1 MSGPIEASVSTRQL
15 SHKRNFWYIFGS
27 VIVLLIIAGGY
38 WYYQSAQQK
47 YKAAA
52 SHSSLQTATVRR
64 GNIVISA
71 SGTGT
76 VVAAAT
82 ANLAFSNSGSSSSAN
97 ATLTKINVTV
107 GDQVKAGEVLAV
119 EDNTTQAQA
128 LDQAKLNLAQL
139 TSPAA
144 IATAQGAIA
153 TDQVNVANALQ
164 TLQFY
169 ISPQRVHWEQ
179 EVAVAQQALANAQ
192 LDAQANPSPDATQ
205 KVQDAQK
212 ALDYANQQLAEA
224 VDLYNTV
231 YVPQHF
237 TYLVSSG
244 PTSGRF
250 GRFSRGGST
259 TPPVKVITPPSAT
272 SISSARAALALAQ
285 ATLVQDQ
292 DLVTALT
299 TGVIPD
305 TATGSGIVALRQ
317 AQTALQSAQTN
328 FNNTEIIA
336 PFDGTVTAVNNTVGD
351 TVGTS
356 TVITIAD
363 LSKRLLTVYIDE
375 TDLSKL
381 AIGEEVDAT
390 FDAIPNQTFK
400 GKVTQI
406 VPALTT
412 VDNVPAVQ
420 AQAQLDDSNGSAL
433 QSLYVGMNATVN
445 VINAQANN
453 ALLVPVQALKELEP
467 GKYAVFVVQNGNLSL
482 QQVDVGLMD
491 QTYAEIKSGLQEGEV
506 VSTGLAAT
514 NQSAASTGQ

>member
-1 MSGPIEASVSTRQL
+1 
-15 SHKRNFWYIFGS
+15 
-27 VIVLLIIAGGY
+27 LIIAGGY

-47 YKAAA
+47 SASATAAQSA
-52 SHSSLQTATVRR
+52 LKTARVTQ
-64 GNIVISA
+64 GSIVISA

-97 ATLTKINVTV
+97 ATLTKVNVTV

-128 LDQAKLNLAQL
+128 LAQAKLNLAQL

-144 IATAQGAIA
+144 IATAQGAVA
-153 TDQVNVANALQ
+153 TDQVNVTNALQ
-164 TLQFY
+164 ALEFD
-169 ISPQRVHWEQ
+169 ISSGVYHWEQ
-179 EVAVAQQALANAQ
+179 ELAVAQQNLTNAQ
-192 LDAQANPSPDATQ
+192 LDAQANPSTAATQ
-205 KVQDAQK
+205 KVQDAQN
-212 ALDYANQQLAEA
+212 ALDYANQELAGEQA
-224 VDLYNTV
+224 YYLKY
-231 YVPQHF
+231 YLPEYF
-237 TYLVSSG
+237 TIINKQSG
-244 PTSGRF
+244 SRSVIPPTD
-250 GRFSRGGST
+250 T
-259 TPPVKVITPPSAT
+259 TIA
-272 SISSARAALALAQ
+272 SARAALALAQ
-285 ATLVQDQ
+285 ANLVQDQ

-305 TATGSGIVALRQ
+305 NATGTNLVALKQ
-317 AQTALQSAQTN
+317 AQTALQTAQTN
-328 FNNTEIIA
+328 YDNTQIIS
-336 PFDGTVTAVNNTVGD
+336 PINGTVTAVANTVGD

-356 TVITIAD
+356 TVITVAD

-381 AIGEEVDAT
+381 AMGEEVDAT

-400 GKVTQI
+400 GKITQI

-420 AQAQLDDSNGSAL
+420 AQATLDDSASS
-433 QSLYVGMNATVN
+433 SLYVGLNATVN

-453 ALLVPVQALKELEP
+453 VLLVPVQALKLLEP
-467 GKYAVFVVQNGNLSL
+467 GKYAVFIVQNGNLTL
-482 QQVDVGLMD
+482 QPVEVGLMD
-491 QTYAEIKSGLQEGEV
+491 QSYAEIKSGLQLGEV

-514 NQSAASTGQ
+514 TQNSAIATP

>member
-1 MSGPIEASVSTRQL
+1 MSSTSESSSSISQL
-15 SHKRNFWYIFGS
+15 SHKKNFWYILGS
-27 VIVLLIIAGGY
+27 VVIVLILAGGY
-38 WYYQSAQQK
+38 WFYQSAQK
-47 YKAAA
+47 KSKAAT
-52 SHSSLQTATVRR
+52 SGSSLQTATVRQ
-64 GNIVISA
+64 GSIVISA

-128 LDQAKLNLAQL
+128 LAQAQLNLAQL

-164 TLQFY
+164 TLQFD
-169 ISPQRVHWEQ
+169 ISPGVYQWEQ
-179 EVAVAQQALANAQ
+179 QVAAAQQNLTNAQ
-192 LDAQANPSPDATQ
+192 LDAQANPSATATQ
-205 KVQDAQK
+205 KVQDAQN
-212 ALDYANQQLAEA
+212 ALNYANQELAGEQA
-224 VDLYNTV
+224 YYIKNYLPTYFTNTNKQTGYRSV
-231 YVPQHF
+231 NP
-237 TYLVSSG
+237 
-244 PTSGRF
+244 PTDQA
-250 GRFSRGGST
+250 
-259 TPPVKVITPPSAT
+259 IA
-272 SISSARAALALAQ
+272 SARATLALDQ

-305 TATGSGIVALRQ
+305 TATGSGIVTLKQ
-317 AQTALQSAQTN
+317 AQTALQTAQTN
-328 FNNTEIIA
+328 FDNTEIIA
-336 PFDGTVTAVNNTVGD
+336 PFDGTVTAVDNTVGD
-351 TVGTS
+351 TVGTA
-356 TVITIAD
+356 TVITVAD

-381 AIGEEVDAT
+381 ALGEEVDAT

-400 GKVTQI
+400 GKITQI

-412 VDNVPAVQ
+412 IDNVPAVQ
-420 AQAQLDDSNGSAL
+420 AQAALDPSTS
-433 QSLYVGMNATVN
+433 SELYVGLDATVN

-453 ALLVPVQALKELEP
+453 VLLVPIQALKQLEP
-467 GKYAVFVVQNGNLSL
+467 GKYAVFVVQNGNLTL
-482 QQVDVGLMD
+482 RQVQVGLMD

-514 NQSAASTGQ
+514 NQSAATTGQ

>member
-1 MSGPIEASVSTRQL
+1 MSRVKDSFASISTPNG
-15 SHKRNFWYIFGS
+15 KRNLWYIIGS
-27 VIVLLIIAGGY
+27 VLIIAIIAGGY
-38 WYYQSAQQK
+38 FYYQSSQQK
-47 YKAAA
+47 SKSA
-52 SHSSLQTATVRR
+52 SSSRSSLQTAVARR

-107 GDQVKAGEVLAV
+107 GDQVKAGDILAV

-128 LDQAKLNLAQL
+128 LAQAKLNLAQL

-144 IATAQGAIA
+144 IATAQGAVA
-153 TDQVNVANALQ
+153 TDQVAVTNALQ
-164 TLQFY
+164 TLQY
-169 ISPQRVHWEQ
+169 DISPEVYHWEQ
-179 EVAVAQQALANAQ
+179 EVALAQQNLTNAK
-192 LDAQANPSPDATQ
+192 LDAQASPSDATTQ

-212 ALDYANQQLAEA
+212 ALDYANQELAGAQFWYEK
-224 VDLYNTV
+224 V
-231 YVPQHF
+231 YVPEYF
-237 TYLVSSG
+237 TVTNKRTG
-244 PTSGRF
+244 
-250 GRFSRGGST
+250 SRTITAPSDT
-259 TPPVKVITPPSAT
+259 TVA
-272 SISSARAALALAQ
+272 SARAAFALAQ
-285 ATLVQDQ
+285 ANLVQDQ

-299 TGVIPD
+299 TGVIPND
-305 TATGSGIVALRQ
+305 ATGSGLVSLKQ
-317 AQTALQSAQTN
+317 AQTALQTAQTN
-328 FNNTEIIA
+328 YNNTQIVA

-390 FDAIPNQTFK
+390 FDAIPNQTFT
-400 GKVTQI
+400 GKITQI
-406 VPALTT
+406 VPQLVT

-420 AQAQLDDSNGSAL
+420 AQAALDSATGS
-433 QSLYVGMNATVN
+433 SLYVGLNATVN

-453 ALLVPVQALKELEP
+453 VLLVPVQALKELEP
-467 GKYAVFVVQNGNLSL
+467 GKYAVFVVQNGNLTL
-482 QQVDVGLMD
+482 KQVEVGLMD

-506 VSTGLAAT
+506 ISTGLAAT
-514 NQSAASTGQ
+514 NSSSASSGQ

>member
-1 MSGPIEASVSTRQL
+1 MSSTSESSSSISQL
-15 SHKRNFWYIFGS
+15 SHKKNFWYILGS
-27 VIVLLIIAGGY
+27 VVIILILAGGY
-38 WYYQSAQQK
+38 WYYQSAQK
-47 YKAAA
+47 KSKAAA
-52 SHSSLQTATVRR
+52 SGSSLQTATVRQ
-64 GNIVISA
+64 GSIQISA

-128 LDQAKLNLAQL
+128 LAQAQLNLAQL

-144 IATAQGAIA
+144 IATAQGAVA

-164 TLQFY
+164 ALQFD
-169 ISPQRVHWEQ
+169 ISPGVYQWEQ
-179 EVAVAQQALANAQ
+179 QVAVAQQNLTNAQ
-192 LDAQANPSPDATQ
+192 LDAQANPSAAATQ
-205 KVQDAQK
+205 KVQDAQN
-212 ALDYANQQLAEA
+212 ALNYANQELAGEQA
-224 VDLYNTV
+224 YYTKYYIPEYFTNTNKQTGYRSV
-231 YVPQHF
+231 NP
-237 TYLVSSG
+237 
-244 PTSGRF
+244 PTDQA
-250 GRFSRGGST
+250 
-259 TPPVKVITPPSAT
+259 IA
-272 SISSARAALALAQ
+272 SARSTLALAQ
-285 ATLVQDQ
+285 ANLVQDQ

-305 TATGSGIVALRQ
+305 TATGSGIVALKQ
-317 AQTALQSAQTN
+317 AQTALQTAQTN

-351 TVGTS
+351 TVGTA
-356 TVITIAD
+356 TVITVAD

-381 AIGEEVDAT
+381 ALGEEVDAT

-400 GKVTQI
+400 GKITQI

-420 AQAQLDDSNGSAL
+420 AQAALDPSTS
-433 QSLYVGMNATVN
+433 SELYVGLDATVN

-453 ALLVPVQALKELEP
+453 VLLVPIQALKQLEP
-467 GKYAVFVVQNGNLSL
+467 GKYAVFVVQNGNLTL
-482 QQVDVGLMD
+482 RQVQVGLMD

-514 NQSAASTGQ
+514 NQSASTTGSGQ

>member
-1 MSGPIEASVSTRQL
+1 MSSIKDFSSSISTL
-15 SHKRNFWYIFGS
+15 SHKRNFWYIVGS
-27 VIVLLIIAGGY
+27 VLIVLILAGGY
-38 WYYQSAQQK
+38 LYYQSAQQK
-47 YKAAA
+47 SKTAAA
-52 SHSSLQTATVRR
+52 ARSSLQTATVRQ
-64 GNIVISA
+64 GSIVISA

-119 EDNTTQAQA
+119 EDNTTQSQALAQA
-128 LDQAKLNLAQL
+128 QLNLAQL

-144 IATAQGAIA
+144 IATAQGAVA
-153 TDQVNVANALQ
+153 TDQVNVTNALQ
-164 TLQFY
+164 TLQFD
-169 ISPQRVHWEQ
+169 ISPGVYHWEQ
-179 EVAVAQQALANAQ
+179 EVATAQQNLTNAQ
-192 LDAQANPSPDATQ
+192 LDAQANPSTAATQ

-212 ALDYANQQLAEA
+212 ALDYANQELAGEQA
-224 VDLYNTV
+224 YYTKY
-231 YVPQHF
+231 YVPEYF
-237 TYLVSSG
+237 TATNKSTGYRSFNQ
-244 PTSGRF
+244 PTD
-250 GRFSRGGST
+250 
-259 TPPVKVITPPSAT
+259 PAIA
-272 SISSARAALALAQ
+272 SARAALALAQ
-285 ATLVQDQ
+285 AQEVQDQ

-305 TATGSGIVALRQ
+305 TATGSGIVALKQ

-328 FNNTEIIA
+328 FNNTEIVA

-351 TVGTS
+351 TVGTA
-356 TVITIAD
+356 TVITVAD

-400 GKVTQI
+400 GTITQI

-420 AQAQLDDSNGSAL
+420 AQAALDATASSA
-433 QSLYVGMNATVN
+433 LYVGLNATVN

-453 ALLVPVQALKELEP
+453 VLLVPIQALKELEP
-467 GKYAVFVVQNGNLSL
+467 GKYAVFVVQNGNLTL
-482 QQVDVGLMD
+482 QQVQVGLMD
-491 QTYAEIKSGLQEGEV
+491 QTYAEIKSGLQAGDV

-514 NQSAASTGQ
+514 NQSASAASTGQ

>member
-1 MSGPIEASVSTRQL
+1 MSSIKDFSSSISTL
-15 SHKRNFWYIFGS
+15 SHKRNFWYIVGS
-27 VIVLLIIAGGY
+27 VLIVLILVGGY
-38 WYYQSAQQK
+38 LYYQSAQQK
-47 YKAAA
+47 SKSAADA
-52 SHSSLQTATVRR
+52 RSSLQTATVRQ
-64 GNIVISA
+64 GSIVISA

-119 EDNTTQAQA
+119 EDNTTQSQALAQA
-128 LDQAKLNLAQL
+128 QLNLAQL

-144 IATAQGAIA
+144 IATAQGAVA
-153 TDQVNVANALQ
+153 TDQVNVTNALQ
-164 TLQFY
+164 TLQFD
-169 ISPQRVHWEQ
+169 ISPGVYHWEQ
-179 EVAVAQQALANAQ
+179 EVAMAQQNLTNAQ
-192 LDAQANPSPDATQ
+192 LDAQANPSAAATQ
-205 KVQDAQK
+205 KVQDAQN
-212 ALDYANQQLAEA
+212 ALDYANQELTGEQA
-224 VDLYNTV
+224 YYTK
-231 YVPQHF
+231 YYIPQYF
-237 TYLVSSG
+237 TA
-244 PTSGRF
+244 TNK
-250 GRFSRGGST
+250 ST
-259 TPPVKVITPPSAT
+259 GYRSVTPPTDPAIA
-272 SISSARAALALAQ
+272 SARAALALAQ
-285 ATLVQDQ
+285 AQEVQDQ

-305 TATGSGIVALRQ
+305 TATGTGIVALKQ

-351 TVGTS
+351 TVGTA
-356 TVITIAD
+356 TVITVAD

-400 GKVTQI
+400 GTITQI

-420 AQAQLDDSNGSAL
+420 AQAALDATASSA
-433 QSLYVGMNATVN
+433 LYVGLNATVN

-453 ALLVPVQALKELEP
+453 VLLVPVQALKELEP
-467 GKYAVFVVQNGNLSL
+467 GKYAVFVVQNGNLTL
-482 QQVDVGLMD
+482 QQVQVGLMD
-491 QTYAEIKSGLQEGEV
+491 DTYAEIKSGLQAGDV

-514 NQSAASTGQ
+514 NQSTSTASTGQ